1 MLKDLALALLRF
13 AKKALIGTAAW
24 FVSLFI
30 ILIIGT
36 VFQLPDRSPAFSTA
50 YSLMVVFI
58 PIITGIVFFLKA
70 GPSSDTPI
78 SCYSQEFLSTHTEVR
93 EIRTKVAGVTFKNDD
108 GSSRQETLALCK
120 EGHAIQLLPFRYKGD
135 PAYRVITQYGQIGNL
150 SADDAALLDEFYQ
163 GHVIIGNISK
173 ITGGTNGHYY
183 GCNII
188 LRIYQEKS
196 AN

>member
-13 AKKALIGTAAW
+13 AKKALVGTTAW

-30 ILIIGT
+30 ILILGT
-36 VFQLPDRSPAFSTA
+36 VFQLPDRSPVVSTA
-50 YSLMVVFI
+50 YSLIAVFI
-58 PIITGIVFFLKA
+58 PIITGIILFLKA
-70 GPSSDTPI
+70 GSSSDTPI
-78 SCYSQEFLSTHTEVR
+78 SYYSQEFLSTHTEVR
-93 EIRTKVAGVTFKNDD
+93 EIRTKVVGVSFKNED
-108 GSSRQETLALCK
+108 GSSRQEILSLCK
-120 EGHAIQLLPFRYKGD
+120 EGHAIQLLPFRYQGD

-150 SADDAALLDEFYQ
+150 SADDAALLDEFYS
-163 GHVIIGNISK
+163 GYVIIGNISK

-196 AN
+196 AS